1 MSPITRMLVKKA
13 WLESKARFIAA
24 AVVLAILGVST
35 VLRAPATI
43 AGWERIH
50 RGEQMSFPLYVWLSL
65 PHGFLQFLW
74 IIAAV
79 LLGLGGLLRED
90 ALGSSGFSLSLPVS
104 RRQHVLTRAAVGA
117 AEAIVLGFI
126 PLLIVAVL
134 SPLIQ
139 RSYPLSQALMF
150 ATMFVLAGLVFF
162 ALGFFL
168 SHMLRGEYSA
178 PVVALAGIASFYI
191 LTKLP
196 RLGVLSVFDAMD
208 GKKVL
213 VGHTFLLGNEFPLAT
228 TAVSLSITAILIGL
242 SVAKAK
248 ARDF

>member
-1 MSPITRMLVKKA
+1 MSTSTAMLLRKS
-13 WLESKARFIAA
+13 WLESKGRFTAS

-50 RGEQMSFPLYVWLSL
+50 RGEQMSYPLYIWLSL

-74 IIAAV
+74 VIAAV
-79 LLGLGGLLRED
+79 ILGLGGLLRED
-90 ALGSSGFSLSLPVS
+90 PLGSSGFSLSLPVT
-104 RRQHVLTRAAVGA
+104 RRRHVITRAAVGA
-117 AEAIVLGFI
+117 AEATALAFI
-126 PLLIVAVL
+126 PWLIVVIL

-150 ATMFVLAGLVFF
+150 AAMFVLAGLIFY

-168 SHMLRGEYSA
+168 SHILRGEYAA
-178 PVVALAGIASFYI
+178 PGVALAAIAAFYVF
-191 LTKLP
+191 TKLP
-196 RLGVLSVFDAMD
+196 RFESLNVFDAMD

-213 VGHTFLLGNEFPLAT
+213 VGYTFYLGSEFPVAPIAASLVGAI
-228 TAVSLSITAILIGL
+228 ALIVLSI
-242 SVAKAK
+242 VRVN

>member
-1 MSPITRMLVKKA
+1 MLLRKA
-13 WLESKARFIAA
+13 WLESKARFTAA
-24 AVVLAILGVST
+24 AVVLAILGLST

-50 RGEQMSFPLYVWLSL
+50 RGEQMSYPLYVWLSL

-79 LLGLGGLLRED
+79 LLGLGGMLREE
-90 ALGSSGFSLSLPVS
+90 ALGAAGFTLSLPIS
-104 RRQHVLTRAAVGA
+104 RRRHVLTRAAVGA
-117 AEAIVLGFI
+117 TEAAALAFI
-126 PLLIVAVL
+126 PLLMVAIL
-134 SPLIQ
+134 SPLIHQ
-139 RSYPLSQALMF
+139 SYPLSQALLF
-150 ATMFVLAGLVFF
+150 GTIFVLAGLIFF

-168 SHMLRGEYSA
+168 SHLLRGEYSA
-178 PVVALAGIASFYI
+178 PVVALAVIAAFYI

-213 VGHTFLLGNEFPLAT
+213 VGRTFLLGGELPLPTIAT
-228 TAVSLSITAILIGL
+228 SLAIATLLIAM
-242 SVAKAK
+242 SVVRAIR
-248 ARDF
+248 RDF

>member
-1 MSPITRMLVKKA
+1 MSPATQMLVRKA
-13 WLESKARFIAA
+13 WLESKGRFIAS
-24 AVVLAILGVST
+24 AVVLTILGLST

-50 RGEQMSFPLYVWLSL
+50 RGEQMSYPLYVWLSL

-90 ALGSSGFSLSLPVS
+90 AVGASGFTLSLPIS
-104 RRQHVLTRAAVGA
+104 RRRHILTRAAVGA
-117 AEAIVLGFI
+117 TEATVLAFI
-126 PLLIVAVL
+126 PLLIVAML
-134 SPLIQ
+134 SPLIAQ
-139 RSYPLSQALMF
+139 SYPLSQALMF
-150 ATMFVLAGLVFF
+150 GTMFVLAGLVFF
-162 ALGFFL
+162 ALGFLL
-168 SHMLRGEYSA
+168 SHLLRGEYSA
-178 PVVALAGIASFYI
+178 PVVALAAIAAFYI

-213 VGHTFLLGNEFPLAT
+213 VGHTFLLGREFPIAT
-228 TAVSLSITAILIGL
+228 IAVSLVLAASMIALSIARTN
-242 SVAKAK
+242 

>member
-1 MSPITRMLVKKA
+1 MSAGTRMLFRKA
-13 WLESKARFIAA
+13 WLESKARFTAA
-24 AVVLAILGVST
+24 AVVLAILGLST

-43 AGWERIH
+43 AGWESVH
-50 RGEQMSFPLYVWLSL
+50 RGEQMSYPLYVWLSL
-65 PHGFLQFLW
+65 PHGFLQFIW

-90 ALGSSGFSLSLPVS
+90 AVGSSGFSLSLPVS
-104 RRQHVLTRAAVGA
+104 RHQHVLTRAAVGA
-117 AEAIVLGFI
+117 AEAILLGFI
-126 PLLIVAVL
+126 PLLIVAIL

-139 RSYPLSQALMF
+139 RSFPLSQALMF

-168 SHMLRGEYSA
+168 SHLLRGEYSA
-178 PVVALAGIASFYI
+178 PAVALAGIAAFYI
-191 LTKLP
+191 LTRLP
-196 RLGVLSVFDAMD
+196 RLGSLSVFDAMD

-213 VGHTFLLGNEFPLAT
+213 VDHTFLLGSEFPLVT
-228 TAVSLSITAILIGL
+228 IVVSLAIATFLIVLSIAR
-242 SVAKAK
+242 AN

>member
-1 MSPITRMLVKKA
+1 MSKSTAMLVRKA
-13 WLESKARFIAA
+13 WLESKSRFTAA

-50 RGEQMSFPLYVWLSL
+50 RGEQMSYPLYIWLSL

-74 IIAAV
+74 VIAAV
-79 LLGLGGLLRED
+79 ILGLGGLLRED
-90 ALGSSGFSLSLPVS
+90 PLGSSGFSLSLPVT
-104 RRQHVLTRAAVGA
+104 RRRHVITRAAVGA
-117 AEAIVLGFI
+117 AEATALAFI
-126 PLLIVAVL
+126 PWLIVVIL

-150 ATMFVLAGLVFF
+150 AAMFVLAGLIFY

-168 SHMLRGEYSA
+168 SHILRGEYTA
-178 PVVALAGIASFYI
+178 PGVALAAIAAFYVF
-191 LTKLP
+191 TKLP
-196 RLGVLSVFDAMD
+196 RFEFLNVFDAMD

-213 VGHTFLLGNEFPLAT
+213 VGYTFYLGSEFPVAPIAASLVGAI
-228 TAVSLSITAILIGL
+228 ALIVLSI
-242 SVAKAK
+242 VRVN

>member
-1 MSPITRMLVKKA
+1 MSPAGRMLIRKA
-13 WLESKARFIAA
+13 WLESKTRFTAA
-24 AVVLAILGVST
+24 AVILTVLGLST

-50 RGEQMSFPLYVWLSL
+50 RGEQMSYALYIWLSL

-90 ALGSSGFSLSLPVS
+90 AVGSSGFTLSLPVS
-104 RRQHVLTRAAVGA
+104 RRQHVLTRAGVCA
-117 AEAIVLGFI
+117 AEAIALAFT
-126 PLLIVAVL
+126 PLLIVAIL
-134 SPLIQ
+134 SPLIH
-139 RSYPLSQALMF
+139 RSYPMSQALMF
-150 ATMFVLAGLVFF
+150 GTMFALAGLVFF
-162 ALGFFL
+162 ALGFAL
-168 SHMLRGEYSA
+168 SHILRGEYSA
-178 PVVALAGIASFYI
+178 PVVALAGIAAFYI

-196 RLGVLSVFDAMD
+196 GLGVLSVFDAMD

-213 VGHTFLLGNEFPLAT
+213 VGRTFFLGSEFPLAT
-228 TAVSLSITAILIGL
+228 IAVSLALTAGLIAL
-242 SVAKAK
+242 SVARAN

>member
-1 MSPITRMLVKKA
+1 MAKATTMLLKKA
-13 WLESKARFIAA
+13 WLESKARFTAA
-24 AVVLAILGVST
+24 AIILTLLGIST

-50 RGEQMSFPLYVWLSL
+50 RGEQMSYPLYVWLSL

-79 LLGLGGLLRED
+79 ILGLGGLLRED
-90 ALGSSGFSLSLPVS
+90 ATGSSGFSLGLPVS
-104 RRQHVLTRAAVGA
+104 RRRHVITRAVVGA

-126 PLLIVAVL
+126 PLLLVVIL
-134 SPLIQ
+134 SPLVQ
-139 RSYPLSQALMF
+139 RSYPLFQALIF
-150 ATMFVLAGLVFF
+150 ATMFVLAGLVFY

-168 SHMLRGEYSA
+168 SHILRGEYAA
-178 PVVALAGIASFYI
+178 PTVGLALIAAFYI
-191 LTKLP
+191 FTKLP
-196 RLGVLSVFDAMD
+196 RFESLNVFDAMD

-213 VGHTFLLGNEFPLAT
+213 VGYTFFLGTEFPIVQIVA
-228 TAVSLSITAILIGL
+228 
-242 SVAKAK
+242 SVALAVVLMLVSINLVN